1 MEAEG
6 DRESER
12 RGEMKLHKKKE
23 AGKGEDLCKMDRKN
37 ARWRQRG
44 QTR

>member
-23 AGKGEDLCKMDRKN
+23 AGKGEDLCKMDRKTQGGDKEGK
-37 ARWRQRG
+37 AG
-44 QTR
+44 